1 MRNRNETSEG
11 PPAAAR
17 SAGLRRLSRLTWRA
31 TQLSAV
37 TAVGFATLFA
47 RTAPVQTADQATTT
61 PSTEPSVSVS
71 SAGTPTPS
79 ASQRHHRVGRKAAPG
94 AQPTAQAGPAAS
106 PSGSGSSSPGP
117 SSSSSSSS
125 SSGSGGGS
133 GSHSSSPSP
142 TLAPPSS
149 APAPAPST
157 SSAPAP
163 KPTVTSSSHAGG

>member
-47 RTAPVQTADQATTT
+47 RTAPVQTADQATTA

-125 SSGSGGGS
+125 SSGSPGGS
-133 GSHSSSPSP
+133 KSSSPSP
-142 TLAPPSS
+142 TLAPPRS